1 MKKSFKFFTAILM
14 AASIILMAAACSNK
28 SGNTTAQGTSTA
40 SPATTAAA
48 TTVSPTAQPA
58 KEKVVRFTIGTAG
71 TAGALYPMG
80 VAMAECISKRVEGFA
95 ATGEATAASVENLRN
110 LHDGKLGW
118 AISQTEVASMAYYGK
133 GDYSKNK
140 FDDIRAL
147 YSTIYNYL
155 QVFVRADS
163 TIDSIDDFKGKT
175 IGVGAAGSGG
185 EMAARALLEVYGLSY
200 KDIKPQF
207 MPETEAV
214 SALKDGKI
222 DGFIATHPLKSA
234 AMTDLTT
241 SIKARLLPVDN
252 DAFYTANPAYTKFTV
267 PSGTYTGID
276 APVVIPRSRI
286 IMCTSTN
293 AGFSDEDIYNMV
305 KAIWENRED
314 WANSN
319 ASVSSQVLLDKALE
333 EIDIPLHPGAIK
345 YFEEKGMKIPDMLKK

>member
-1 MKKSFKFFTAILM
+1 MKKCFKFFTAILM
-14 AASIILMAAACSNK
+14 VASIILMAAACSSNN
-28 SGNTTAQGTSTA
+28 GNSTAQGTSVA
-40 SPATTAAA
+40 SAT
-48 TTVSPTAQPA
+48 VNSTAQPA
-58 KEKVVRFTIGTAG
+58 KGEVKRFTIGTAG

-80 VAMAECISKRVEGFA
+80 VAMAECISKHVEGFA

-140 FDDIRAL
+140 FEDIRAL

-163 TIDSIDDFKGKT
+163 TINSIDDFKGKT

-185 EMAARALLEVYGLSY
+185 EMAARALLEVYGLTY

-241 SIKARLLPVDN
+241 SIKARLLPIDN

-267 PSGTYTGID
+267 PAGTYTGID
-276 APVVIPRSRI
+276 VPVIIPRSRI

-293 AGFSDEDIYNMV
+293 AGFSDEDIYKMV
-305 KAIWENRED
+305 KAIWENRDD

-319 ASVSSQVLLDKALE
+319 ASVSSQVLVEKALE

-345 YFEEKGMKIPDMLKK
+345 YYEEIGMKIPDILKP